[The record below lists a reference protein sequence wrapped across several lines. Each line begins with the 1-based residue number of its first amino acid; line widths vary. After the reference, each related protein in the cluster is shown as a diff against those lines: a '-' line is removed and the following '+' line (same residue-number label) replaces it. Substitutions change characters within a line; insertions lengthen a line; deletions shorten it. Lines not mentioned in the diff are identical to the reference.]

1 MHELL
6 GDYSTGDLVIFLQAI
21 EWNGMA
27 ALEGEIGIV
36 IEILSHEEEG
46 MVFDFKVQLPSG
58 GFIPVWRSEINR
70 LEDASDI

>member
-1 MHELL
+1 
-6 GDYSTGDLVIFLQAI
+6 
-21 EWNGMA
+21 MA